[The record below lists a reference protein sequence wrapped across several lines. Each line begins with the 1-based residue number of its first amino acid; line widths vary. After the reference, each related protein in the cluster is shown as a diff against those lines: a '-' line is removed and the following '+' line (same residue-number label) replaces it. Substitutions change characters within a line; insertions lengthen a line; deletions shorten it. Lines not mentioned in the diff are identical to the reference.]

1 MKKRIV
7 LVALIACIAVVGAVA
22 ADLTIAS
29 QLNVTAM
36 DYCEQ
41 FLTFK
46 GALGSNDKDQYVLKP
61 DATSGASRLGST
73 TAFNPYRTDVL
84 VRRFCPQG
92 SAISSFS
99 VWLTTT
105 H

>member
-36 DYCEQ
+36 DYANNFFNLQ
-41 FLTFK
+41 RRA
-46 GALGSNDKDQYVLKP
+46 GLK
-61 DATSGASRLGST
+61 
-73 TAFNPYRTDVL
+73 
-84 VRRFCPQG
+84 
-92 SAISSFS
+92 
-99 VWLTTT
+99 
-105 H
+105 